1 MQEQNR
7 RFASAIQQ
15 FGKDARSYV
24 EDGAIGTPPT
34 AKLTGDP
41 NVDVVLRCLNDL
53 VKTVWPIFAEMN
65 KELGALETPDDAFKG
80 AFTPEQLR
88 SGQSLPSGA
97 ETRQRRLIILF
108 KVRRPAMPQQG
119 KGRKSMTRTSP
130 RGRRPD

>member
-1 MQEQNR
+1 MAFVTGRKGRRLLFLSIISTLGALLLFAIPAVGRFRVQEQNR

-88 SGQSLPSGA
+88 S
-97 ETRQRRLIILF
+97 
-108 KVRRPAMPQQG
+108 KY
-119 KGRKSMTRTSP
+119 K
-130 RGRRPD
+130 

>member
-1 MQEQNR
+1 LFLSIISTLGALLLFAIPAVGRFRVQEQNR

-88 SGQSLPSGA
+88 S
-97 ETRQRRLIILF
+97 
-108 KVRRPAMPQQG
+108 KY
-119 KGRKSMTRTSP
+119 K
-130 RGRRPD
+130 

>member
-1 MQEQNR
+1 LAFVTGRKGRRLLFLSIISTLGALLLFAIPAVGRFRVQEQNR

-41 NVDVVLRCLNDL
+41 NVHVVLSCLNDL

-88 SGQSLPSGA
+88 S
-97 ETRQRRLIILF
+97 
-108 KVRRPAMPQQG
+108 KY
-119 KGRKSMTRTSP
+119 K
-130 RGRRPD
+130 

>member
-1 MQEQNR
+1 LAFVTGRKGRRLLFLSIISTLGALLLFAIPAVGRFRVQEQNR

-88 SGQSLPSGA
+88 S
-97 ETRQRRLIILF
+97 
-108 KVRRPAMPQQG
+108 KY
-119 KGRKSMTRTSP
+119 K
-130 RGRRPD
+130 

>member
-80 AFTPEQLR
+80 VFTPEQLR
-88 SGQSLPSGA
+88 S
-97 ETRQRRLIILF
+97 
-108 KVRRPAMPQQG
+108 KY
-119 KGRKSMTRTSP
+119 K
-130 RGRRPD
+130 